1 MPPAT
6 MSVGVTELVEQIDAA
21 LIHLVRRASLPRT
34 HDTFARESGVSI
46 DRGALIVLAR
56 LCDLGP
62 IRPSELA
69 RLLSVEP
76 STVTR
81 HVQDLGRRSLV
92 AKRPDPTDGRSC
104 VIELTAEGRRTLERY
119 RTVRRRMLAAV
130 LSDWEPDELAHL
142 ATSLDRLVLDLDRL
156 TEVRESR

>member
-1 MPPAT
+1 MPP
-6 MSVGVTELVEQIDAA
+6 VTTSIGAAELVSQIDAA

-34 HDTFARESGVSI
+34 HDTFARASGVSI
-46 DRGALIVLAR
+46 ERGALIVLAR
-56 LCDLGP
+56 LCDHGP

-92 AKRPDPTDGRSC
+92 AKHPDPTDGRSC
-104 VIELTAEGRRTLERY
+104 VVELTPEGRRTLDRY
-119 RTVRRRMLAAV
+119 RTARRRLLGDL
-130 LSDWEPDELAHL
+130 LSDWAPDDLAHL
-142 ATSLDRLVLDLDRL
+142 ATNLNRLVSDLARL
-156 TEVRESR
+156 SEPSEAR